1 MLKISTFHF
10 KNCSN
15 IETQLDIFLIPCI
28 KNLLDLK
35 IHLQIGDSSVQH
47 MHLRDEF
54 VLDPVL
60 FGFALEVTHPFFE
73 SFYFLFGAMGV
84 DLQELDQKTLLESQ
98 PLISE
103 IFVSTGFAC
112 HPSPNFLQNSDQL
125 QKSTRHRF
133 RRKRR

>member
-1 MLKISTFHF
+1 M
-10 KNCSN
+10 
-15 IETQLDIFLIPCI
+15 FLIQGI

-35 IHLQIGDSSVQH
+35 IHLQNRDVSVQH

-60 FGFALEVTHPFFE
+60 LGFVLEVTHPFFE
-73 SFYFLFGAMGV
+73 SFYFPFGAVGV
-84 DLQELDQKTLLESQ
+84 DLQELDQTTLLKSQ

-112 HPSPNFLQNSDQL
+112 HLFPDFLQDPDQV
-125 QKSTRHRF
+125 QKSMRHRF